1 MKVTPLLFEQLPFL
15 FPIGHAFT
23 DEVGRADFNEGAFLG
38 SWSPLMESGVGEIH
52 AIWSSGPVT
61 RDQKIIA
68 VLGAAFSPDMFSGRM
83 TATEL
88 FWYVLPEFRKTG
100 AGLMLLDHFEER
112 AEARGCSEILM
123 VHFAHMG
130 ASLQKL
136 YESRGFS
143 LLEQTFRKES

>member
-1 MKVTPLLFEQLPFL
+1 MKVTPLLSDQLPFL

-23 DEVGRADFNEGAFLG
+23 EEVGRAAFSECSFANAWG
-38 SWSPLMESGVGEIH
+38 SLLDSGYGEIYVV
-52 AIWSSGPVT
+52 WSSGPVT

-68 VLGAAFSPDMFSGRM
+68 ALGASFLNDPFSGVL
-83 TATEL
+83 TASEM

-100 AGLMLLDHFEER
+100 AGLMLLDHFEEQ

-130 ASLQKL
+130 AGLQKL